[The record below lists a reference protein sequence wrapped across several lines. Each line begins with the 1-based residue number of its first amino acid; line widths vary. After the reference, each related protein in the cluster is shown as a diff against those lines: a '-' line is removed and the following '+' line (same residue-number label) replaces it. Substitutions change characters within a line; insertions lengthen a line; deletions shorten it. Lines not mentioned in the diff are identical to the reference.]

1 LIFFR
6 FSEKS
11 IGAGNN
17 SVSGIALLRTTTGNL
32 PDAEK
37 LFQEEGE
44 TPPAEAPPA
53 ESPPAEAPAAPE
65 GGTVE
70 TTTAPDQGTKPK
82 PKKNSA
88 NMLALQW
95 SVLLIALMG
104 MGNLVV

>member
-1 LIFFR
+1 
-6 FSEKS
+6 
-11 IGAGNN
+11 
-17 SVSGIALLRTTTGNL
+17 LLRTTTGNL

-44 TPPAEAPPA
+44 TPPVEAPPAEGPPAEAPPA
-53 ESPPAEAPAAPE
+53 ETPE

-70 TTTAPDQGTKPK
+70 TTAAPDKGTKPK

-95 SVLLIALMG
+95 SVLLIALLG
-104 MGNLVV
+104 MANLGVS